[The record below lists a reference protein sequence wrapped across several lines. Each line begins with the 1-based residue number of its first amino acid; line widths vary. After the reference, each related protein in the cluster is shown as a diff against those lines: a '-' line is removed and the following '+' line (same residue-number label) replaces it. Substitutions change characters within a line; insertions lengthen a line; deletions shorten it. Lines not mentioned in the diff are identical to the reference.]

1 MHTAAS
7 PGKTRA
13 AFTLIELLVVIAIIA
28 ILIALLVPAVQK
40 VREAAARTQCTNNL
54 KQMALALHGYHDANK
69 KLPVGIEA
77 DCSFNI
83 YLLPYLEQNQ
93 LFTQF
98 TFGVNNFWANANT
111 GNDNLLN
118 NVFLTVFKCPS
129 SPMQDMNGSSQN
141 GDVNLQ
147 KSCYVGIS
155 GAINGLIPGYT
166 ETRTEAGTPATVTCC
181 NGNIISGGGVLF
193 PNSAV
198 TMVQITDG
206 TSNTMCL
213 SEWASYLNKSTS
225 PVDWR
230 SPHGFAMG
238 NGTGGV
244 SILPPPNWNGGGGDI
259 RTFNVMTIRYSINQI
274 NGWADDCTTGVCS
287 NHGANAPLRSEHPGG
302 VNIAMCDGTVRFL
315 ESNTSIDVLARLA
328 TRDDGQ
334 TVTLP

>member
-7 PGKTRA
+7 PGKLRP

-54 KQMALALHGYHDANK
+54 KQLALALHGYHDANK
-69 KLPVGIEA
+69 KLPVGI
-77 DCSFNI
+77 DSTCSYNI
-83 YLLPYLEQNQ
+83 YLLPYIDQ
-93 LFTQF
+93 LPLFSQF
-98 TFGVNNFWANANT
+98 QFNTNNFWATPANE
-111 GNDNLLN
+111 NLMN
-118 NVFLTVFKCPS
+118 GVYLTIFKCPS
-129 SPMQDMNGSSQN
+129 SPMIDNNATTQN
-141 GDVNLQ
+141 GDSGLQ

-155 GAINGLIPGYT
+155 GAVNGLIPGYT
-166 ETRTEAGTPATVTCC
+166 DSRTESGGGGSGCC
-181 NGNIISGGGVLF
+181 GGNTISGGGVLF

-213 SEWASYLNKSTS
+213 SEWAAYLNKTTA

-238 NGTGGV
+238 NGGNMNN
-244 SILPPPNWNGGGGDI
+244 SPPPNFNPGGDV
-259 RTFNVMTIRYSINQI
+259 RTFNCTTIHYSINQI
-274 NGWADDCTTGVCS
+274 NGWADDCQTGVCS
-287 NHGANAPLRSEHPGG
+287 NHGANGPLRSEHPGG

-315 ESNTSIDVLARLA
+315 ESNTSIAVLACLA
-328 TRDDGQ
+328 IRDDGQ
-334 TVTLP
+334 TVALP